1 MKLSVVIPTIGRCSL
16 VRSVE
21 SVLTISDLC
30 EVIIVTH
37 NQRQIFEL
45 VKDSRVK
52 VIEIKEKDACSKR
65 NAGLFIAKGDLILFL
80 DDDDALTLTDEEYK
94 LTSSIL
100 EDGHFTG
107 AVFDTCVLQSEK
119 QRIVRKGNGP
129 IRLNDIIL
137 KNIIGTTSSVLL
149 NRNLL
154 LEQGILFDSR
164 NLCRQDFDFWIRLL
178 LKKSCSLYLTGII
191 GLKYDDTN
199 IVDRLSKQK
208 FNKKFQSLIKLYL
221 RHITIKPILVFTIFN
236 HIRYVT
242 SSIISKYR

>member
-1 MKLSVVIPTIGRCSL
+1 ML
-16 VRSVE
+16 
-21 SVLTISDLC
+21 
-30 EVIIVTH
+30 
-37 NQRQIFEL
+37 
-45 VKDSRVK
+45 
-52 VIEIKEKDACSKR
+52 KR

-154 LEQGILFDSR
+154 LEQGILFGLVTFVGRILILDPLTFEKR
-164 NLCRQDFDFWIRLL
+164 
-178 LKKSCSLYLTGII
+178 CSLYLTGII

-199 IVDRLSKQK
+199 IVDRLLEK

-242 SSIISKYR
+242 SIISKYR